1 MNKFLQKNFDIIG
14 VFSLM
19 GVVFSL
25 IMFSIQSESD
35 LWAHAEIA
43 QKMLVEGRL
52 FETNFLMYFVANLLS
67 GFSANIVAIRV
78 AIVLLI
84 TCSVTAKYTLTRE
97 ILQEQVS
104 ATIARLGSL
113 SLLFVY
119 VIPVMY
125 FLKIIGIF
133 ENTHNMYM
141 QYFVPNVWHNSTILS
156 CMPFAI
162 ASYYLSVKQFS
173 EYNMQRNYWLSL
185 WLGLSVLVKPSFF
198 FVFAVSYPIIML
210 YKYQFTKQFWYSLLP
225 ILIGALL
232 MIYEYL
238 TIYNNASDGSSVAID
253 FSVLWSIP
261 FWKSKALYLLV
272 SIVFPFFFTSMYSK
286 EIYKDCEFWFI
297 AIMLGVAIGIYYVCQ
312 ETGTRASHGNFYW
325 QVVPTMW
332 FVYYYILKIVLSHRL
347 ANTLPGANNNNFV
360 RILSRENIM
369 LTLYGLHVI
378 MGIIYVIRF
387 LITKDFG

>member
-78 AIVLLI
+78 TIVLLI
-84 TCSVTAKYTLTRE
+84 TCSVTAKYTLTRV

-141 QYFVPNVWHNSTILS
+141 QYFVPNVWHNSTILC

-225 ILIGALL
+225 ILIGVLL

-272 SIVFPFFFTSMYSK
+272 SIAFPLLFLSMYAK
-286 EIYKDCEFWFI
+286 EVYKDCEFWFA
-297 AIMLGVAIGIYYVCQ
+297 AIMLGASIGIYYVCH
-312 ETGTRASHGNFYW
+312 ETGPRASHGNFYW
-325 QVVPTMW
+325 QVVPSMW
-332 FVYYYILKIVLSHRL
+332 FVYYYILKIAVNQKL
-347 ANTLPGANNNNFV
+347 ANTPPYANGKSFV
-360 RILSRENIM
+360 RILSRENII
-369 LTLYGLHVI
+369 LTLYALHVI
-378 MGIIYVIRF
+378 IGLIYIIRF